1 MQIAVQLV
9 RSEFDESSTRG
20 TAAVHST
27 RNLISQGETS
37 ERIAQVIMR
46 NQAREVRSRGAAQAL
61 QLQFGAGVRV
71 DLAVEAD
78 FFESRCRPSHDSP
91 TGPTWAANVHQA

>member
-9 RSEFDESSTRG
+9 RSEFYFDESSTRG
-20 TAAVHST
+20 TAAVHSM
-27 RNLISQGETS
+27 RNLICQGETS

-46 NQAREVRSRGAAQAL
+46 NQAREVRSRGAAQA
-61 QLQFGAGVRV
+61 LQFGAGVRV

-91 TGPTWAANVHQA
+91 TGPTWAANVDQA

>member
-20 TAAVHST
+20 TIAVYSM
-27 RNLISQGETS
+27 RNLMSHGETS
-37 ERIAQVIMR
+37 ERIAQMIMR
-46 NQAREVRSRGAAQAL
+46 NQAREVRSRAAAQG
-61 QLQFGAGVRV
+61 LQFGAGVRV
-71 DLAVEAD
+71 DLAIEAD

-91 TGPTWAANVHQA
+91 TGPTWAANVDQA

>member
-20 TAAVHST
+20 TAAVHSM
-27 RNLISQGETS
+27 RNVISQGETS

-61 QLQFGAGVRV
+61 QFGAGVRV
-71 DLAVEAD
+71 DLAIEAD

-91 TGPTWAANVHQA
+91 TGPTWAANVDQA